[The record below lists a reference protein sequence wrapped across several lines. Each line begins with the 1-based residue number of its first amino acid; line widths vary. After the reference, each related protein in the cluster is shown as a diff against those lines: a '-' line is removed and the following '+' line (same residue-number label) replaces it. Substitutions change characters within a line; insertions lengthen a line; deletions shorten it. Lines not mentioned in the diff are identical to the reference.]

1 MIQGI
6 KQLKMDE
13 AAVQFID
20 DISKADAL
28 LALQSKLKKNPR
40 IQAVA
45 KSYGIPIYVTKVIKI
60 ALALLVLLVTFFW
73 LWFHHWFLFFFQSS
87 SLVEIRKA
95 VRALMSDH
103 KDGLKDYGSIDN
115 MKSSEKI
122 DALEVIMNLLPPLT
136 FSLKICDWIASSGQ
150 ELTMLSSAQANPDS

>member
-45 KSYGIPIYVTKVIKI
+45 KSYGIPIYATKVIKI
-60 ALALLVLLVTFFW
+60 ALALLVLKVI
-73 LWFHHWFLFFFQSS
+73 FFFVMVSPLV
-87 SLVEIRKA
+87 SLF
-95 VRALMSDH
+95 
-103 KDGLKDYGSIDN
+103 
-115 MKSSEKI
+115 
-122 DALEVIMNLLPPLT
+122 LPVKLVGGN
-136 FSLKICDWIASSGQ
+136 KKGSSGIN
-150 ELTMLSSAQANPDS
+150 E